1 MVSASQQRSVRMS
14 VPPARDVAV
23 LRIGRRSVPAQILNE
38 SCGGFGM
45 RVDRDTVLSV
55 GQSLVLGWVGGWS
68 QVCVAFLRTE
78 EHGLYVGLER
88 LGDLPMDWPK
98 HNLGG
103 LWIFDRLRIPLPSLG
118 WSPSMTG
125 GLIVCGFALAVVIWG
140 LLPKRDRSPWA
151 FSQTKF
157 TPSSSRTSEAISGF
171 GSSSG
176 SLASSP
182 DHPSGRWAIRE
193 IPFGTL
199 KRWGEERIEEAGGLL
214 GDAGSTFSKRLP
226 NGSSDLRR
234 AGEEVGK
241 WGHLLDPASARLP
254 DASILLSAEV
264 EEQLG
269 ITPEQREEIVSI
281 VRISNDAAQQV
292 YRNARDGS
300 SPLVRM
306 QVGRVRR
313 AASEQSMAV
322 LTPQQRQQLRALR
335 KD

>member
-1 MVSASQQRSVRMS
+1 MVSADQQRSVRMS
-14 VPPARDVAV
+14 VPQARDVAV

-45 RVDRDTVLSV
+45 RVERDTVLFV

-78 EHGLYVGLER
+78 EQGLYVGLER
-88 LGDLPMDWPK
+88 LGDLPMDWAK

-118 WSPSMTG
+118 WSPSITG

-140 LLPKRDRSPWA
+140 LLPKRDRFPWA
-151 FSQTKF
+151 FSETKF
-157 TPSSSRTSEAISGF
+157 TSSSSKTSEAISGF

-176 SLASSP
+176 SL
-182 DHPSGRWAIRE
+182 DDGGRSRKV
-193 IPFGTL
+193 PFGSV

-226 NGSSDLRR
+226 NRSSDLRR
-234 AGEEVGK
+234 AGEEVEK

-254 DASILLSAEV
+254 DASVLLSPEV
-264 EEQLG
+264 KQQLG
-269 ITPEQREEIVSI
+269 ITAEQRAEILSI
-281 VRISNDAAQQV
+281 VRVSNDAAQQL
-292 YRNARDGS
+292 YLNARDGS

-322 LTPQQRQQLRALR
+322 LTPQQRQQLGSLR
-335 KD
+335 KN